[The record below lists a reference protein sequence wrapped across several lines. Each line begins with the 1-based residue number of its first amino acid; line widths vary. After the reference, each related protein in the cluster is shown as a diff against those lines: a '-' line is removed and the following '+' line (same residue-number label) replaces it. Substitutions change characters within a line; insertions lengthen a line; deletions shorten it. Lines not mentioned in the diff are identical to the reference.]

1 MKKILFVSMTFALTT
16 GMALAQGQTQA
27 QVSGQGQ
34 AQTQPQPQIP
44 GQGQGQLS
52 TTVLTTTTATGEVRT
67 TILKPR
73 PPAAAPIV
81 PTEGVVQ
88 VAVRQGQPLQLINPV
103 APVRYGNGQQHVM
116 HDPEDPGKPKGISLF
131 AWSF

>member
-1 MKKILFVSMTFALTT
+1 MKKNLLVSTILALTA
-16 GMALAQGQTQA
+16 GMALAQGQG
-27 QVSGQGQ
+27 QVQEQGQ
-34 AQTQPQPQIP
+34 VP

-73 PPAAAPIV
+73 VPAAAPLV

-88 VAVRQGQPLQLINPV
+88 VAIRQGNPVQLINPV
-103 APVRYGNGQQHVM
+103 APARYGNGQEHVM
-116 HDPEDPGKPKGISLF
+116 HDPNDPGKPKGISLF

>member
-1 MKKILFVSMTFALTT
+1 MKKKLLVSTILALTA
-16 GMALAQGQTQA
+16 GMALAQGQS
-27 QVSGQGQ
+27 QV
-34 AQTQPQPQIP
+34 P

-73 PPAAAPIV
+73 VPAAAPLV

-88 VAVRQGQPLQLINPV
+88 VAIRQGNPVQLINPV
-103 APVRYGNGQQHVM
+103 APARYGNGQERVM
-116 HDPEDPGKPKGISLF
+116 HDPNDPGKPKGISLF
-131 AWSF
+131 AWSFW

>member
-1 MKKILFVSMTFALTT
+1 MKKKLLVSTILALTT
-16 GMALAQGQTQA
+16 GMVFAQGQNPA
-27 QVSGQGQ
+27 SAPAPVP
-34 AQTQPQPQIP
+34 A
-44 GQGQGQLS
+44 QGQLS

-73 PPAAAPIV
+73 VPAAAPLV

-88 VAVRQGQPLQLINPV
+88 VAIRQGNPVQLINPV
-103 APVRYGNGQQHVM
+103 APARYGNGQEHVM
-116 HDPEDPGKPKGISLF
+116 HDPNDPGKPKGISLF

>member
-1 MKKILFVSMTFALTT
+1 MKKKLLVSTILALTA
-16 GMALAQGQTQA
+16 GMALAQGQS
-27 QVSGQGQ
+27 QV
-34 AQTQPQPQIP
+34 P

-73 PPAAAPIV
+73 VPAAAPLV

-88 VAVRQGQPLQLINPV
+88 VAIRQGNPVQLINPV
-103 APVRYGNGQQHVM
+103 APARYGNGQEHVM
-116 HDPEDPGKPKGISLF
+116 HDPNDPGKPKGVSLF

>member
-1 MKKILFVSMTFALTT
+1 MKKKLLVSTLLALTAA
-16 GMALAQGQTQA
+16 MALAQGQS
-27 QVSGQGQ
+27 QV
-34 AQTQPQPQIP
+34 P

-73 PPAAAPIV
+73 VPAAAPLV

-88 VAVRQGQPLQLINPV
+88 VAIRQGNPVQLINPV
-103 APVRYGNGQQHVM
+103 APARYGNGQEHVM
-116 HDPEDPGKPKGISLF
+116 HDPNDPGKPKGISLF
-131 AWSF
+131 AWSFW

>member
-1 MKKILFVSMTFALTT
+1 MKKKLLVSMILALTA
-16 GMALAQGQTQA
+16 GMALAQGQD
-27 QVSGQGQ
+27 QV
-34 AQTQPQPQIP
+34 P

-73 PPAAAPIV
+73 VPAAAPLV

-88 VAVRQGQPLQLINPV
+88 VAIRQGNPVQLINPV
-103 APVRYGNGQQHVM
+103 APARYGNGQEHVM
-116 HDPEDPGKPKGISLF
+116 HDPNDPGKPKGISLF
-131 AWSF
+131 AWSFW

>member
-1 MKKILFVSMTFALTT
+1 MKKKLLVSTILALTA
-16 GMALAQGQTQA
+16 GMALAQGQS
-27 QVSGQGQ
+27 QV
-34 AQTQPQPQIP
+34 P

-73 PPAAAPIV
+73 VPAAAPLV

-88 VAVRQGQPLQLINPV
+88 VAIRQGNPVQLINPV
-103 APVRYGNGQQHVM
+103 APARYGNGQEHVM
-116 HDPEDPGKPKGISLF
+116 HDPNDPGKPKGISLF
-131 AWSF
+131 AWSFW

>member
-1 MKKILFVSMTFALTT
+1 MKKKLLVSTILALIA
-16 GMALAQGQTQA
+16 GMALAQRQD
-27 QVSGQGQ
+27 QV
-34 AQTQPQPQIP
+34 P

-73 PPAAAPIV
+73 VPAAAPLV

-88 VAVRQGQPLQLINPV
+88 VAIRQGNPVQLINPV
-103 APVRYGNGQQHVM
+103 APARYGNGQEHVM
-116 HDPEDPGKPKGISLF
+116 HDPNDPGKPKGISLF
-131 AWSF
+131 AWSFW

>member
-1 MKKILFVSMTFALTT
+1 MKKKLLVSTILALTA
-16 GMALAQGQTQA
+16 GMALAQGQG
-27 QVSGQGQ
+27 QVPGQSQ
-34 AQTQPQPQIP
+34 VP

-73 PPAAAPIV
+73 VPAAAPLV

-88 VAVRQGQPLQLINPV
+88 VAIRQGNPMQLINPV
-103 APVRYGNGQQHVM
+103 APARYGNGQEHVM
-116 HDPEDPGKPKGISLF
+116 HDPNDPGKPKGISLF
-131 AWSF
+131 AWSFW

>member
-1 MKKILFVSMTFALTT
+1 MKKKLVGSAILALTA
-16 GMALAQGQTQA
+16 GMALAQGQ
-27 QVSGQGQ
+27 G
-34 AQTQPQPQIP
+34 QIP

-73 PPAAAPIV
+73 VPAAAPLV

-88 VAVRQGQPLQLINPV
+88 VAIRQGNPMQLINPV
-103 APVRYGNGQQHVM
+103 APARYGNGQEHVM
-116 HDPEDPGKPKGISLF
+116 HDPNDPGKPKGISLF
-131 AWSF
+131 AWSFW

>member
-1 MKKILFVSMTFALTT
+1 MKKKLLVSTILALTA
-16 GMALAQGQTQA
+16 GMALAQGQG
-27 QVSGQGQ
+27 QV
-34 AQTQPQPQIP
+34 P

-73 PPAAAPIV
+73 VPAAAPLV

-88 VAVRQGQPLQLINPV
+88 VAIRQGNPMQLVNPV
-103 APVRYGNGQQHVM
+103 APARYGNGQEHVM
-116 HDPEDPGKPKGISLF
+116 HDPNDPGKPKGISLF
-131 AWSF
+131 AWSFW

>member
-1 MKKILFVSMTFALTT
+1 MKKKLLVSTILALTY
-16 GMALAQGQTQA
+16 GMVFAQGQNQSPA
-27 QVSGQGQ
+27 PAPV
-34 AQTQPQPQIP
+34 PP
-44 GQGQGQLS
+44 QGQLS

-73 PPAAAPIV
+73 VPAAAPLV

-88 VAVRQGQPLQLINPV
+88 AAIRQGNAVQAVQLINPL
-103 APVRYGNGQQHVM
+103 APARYGNGQEHVM
-116 HDPEDPGKPKGISLF
+116 HDPDDPGKPKGISLF

>member
-1 MKKILFVSMTFALTT
+1 MKKKLLVSTILALTT
-16 GMALAQGQTQA
+16 GIAFAQGQN
-27 QVSGQGQ
+27 QGQ
-34 AQTQPQPQIP
+34 APAPAP
-44 GQGQGQLS
+44 VPAQGQLS

-73 PPAAAPIV
+73 PPAAAPVV

-88 VAVRQGQPLQLINPV
+88 VAIRHGNAVQLINPV
-103 APVRYGNGQQHVM
+103 APARYGNGQEHVM
-116 HDPEDPGKPKGISLF
+116 HDPNDPGKPKGISLF

>member
-1 MKKILFVSMTFALTT
+1 MKKKLLVSTILAVTA
-16 GMALAQGQTQA
+16 GMAFAQGQG
-27 QVSGQGQ
+27 QVQEQGQ
-34 AQTQPQPQIP
+34 VP

-52 TTVLTTTTATGEVRT
+52 TTVLTTTTTTGEVRT

-73 PPAAAPIV
+73 VPAAAPLV

-88 VAVRQGQPLQLINPV
+88 VAIRQGNPVQLINPV
-103 APVRYGNGQQHVM
+103 APARYGNGQEHVM
-116 HDPEDPGKPKGISLF
+116 HDPNDPGKPKGISLF

>member
-1 MKKILFVSMTFALTT
+1 MKKKLLVSTILALTS
-16 GMALAQGQTQA
+16 GMAFAQGQNQSPA
-27 QVSGQGQ
+27 PAPV
-34 AQTQPQPQIP
+34 PP
-44 GQGQGQLS
+44 QGQLS

-73 PPAAAPIV
+73 VPAAAPLV

-88 VAVRQGQPLQLINPV
+88 AAIRQGNAVQAVQLINPL
-103 APVRYGNGQQHVM
+103 APARYGNGQEHVM
-116 HDPEDPGKPKGISLF
+116 HDPDDPGKPKGISLF

>member
-1 MKKILFVSMTFALTT
+1 MKKKLLVSTILALTT
-16 GMALAQGQTQA
+16 GMAFAQGQSQA
-27 QVSGQGQ
+27 QAQ
-34 AQTQPQPQIP
+34 A
-44 GQGQGQLS
+44 QGQGQLS

-73 PPAAAPIV
+73 SPAAAPLV

-88 VAVRQGQPLQLINPV
+88 VAIRQGSPVQLINPV
-103 APVRYGNGQQHVM
+103 APARYGNGQEHVS
-116 HDPEDPGKPKGISLF
+116 HDPNDPGKPKGIVLF

>member
-1 MKKILFVSMTFALTT
+1 MKKNLLVSTILAVTA
-16 GMALAQGQTQA
+16 GMALAQGQG
-27 QVSGQGQ
+27 QVQEQGQ
-34 AQTQPQPQIP
+34 VP

-73 PPAAAPIV
+73 VPAAAPLV

-88 VAVRQGQPLQLINPV
+88 VAIRQGNPVQLINPV
-103 APVRYGNGQQHVM
+103 APARYGNGQEHVM
-116 HDPEDPGKPKGISLF
+116 HDPNDPGKPKGISLF

>member
-1 MKKILFVSMTFALTT
+1 MKKKLLVSTILALTA
-16 GMALAQGQTQA
+16 GMALAQGQG
-27 QVSGQGQ
+27 QV
-34 AQTQPQPQIP
+34 P

-73 PPAAAPIV
+73 VPAAAPLV

-88 VAVRQGQPLQLINPV
+88 VAIRQGNPIQLINPV
-103 APVRYGNGQQHVM
+103 APARYGNGQEHVM
-116 HDPEDPGKPKGISLF
+116 HDPNDPGKPKGISLF
-131 AWSF
+131 AWNFW

>member
-1 MKKILFVSMTFALTT
+1 MKKKLLVSMILALTA
-16 GMALAQGQTQA
+16 GMALAQGQS
-27 QVSGQGQ
+27 QV
-34 AQTQPQPQIP
+34 P

-73 PPAAAPIV
+73 VPAAAPLV

-88 VAVRQGQPLQLINPV
+88 VAIRQGNPVQLINPV
-103 APVRYGNGQQHVM
+103 APARYGNGQEHVM
-116 HDPEDPGKPKGISLF
+116 HDPNDPGKPKGISLF
-131 AWSF
+131 AWSFW

>member
-1 MKKILFVSMTFALTT
+1 MKKKLLVSTILALTA
-16 GMALAQGQTQA
+16 GMALAQGQD
-27 QVSGQGQ
+27 QV
-34 AQTQPQPQIP
+34 P

-73 PPAAAPIV
+73 VPAAAPLV

-88 VAVRQGQPLQLINPV
+88 VAIRQGNPVQLINPV
-103 APVRYGNGQQHVM
+103 APARYGNGQEHVM
-116 HDPEDPGKPKGISLF
+116 HDPNDPGKPKGISLF
-131 AWSF
+131 AWSFW

>member
-1 MKKILFVSMTFALTT
+1 MKKKLLVSTILALTA
-16 GMALAQGQTQA
+16 GMALAQGQG
-27 QVSGQGQ
+27 QV
-34 AQTQPQPQIP
+34 P

-73 PPAAAPIV
+73 VPAAAPLV

-88 VAVRQGQPLQLINPV
+88 VAIRQRDPVQLINPV
-103 APVRYGNGQQHVM
+103 APARYGNGQEHVM
-116 HDPEDPGKPKGISLF
+116 HDPNDPGKPKGISLF
-131 AWSF
+131 AWSFW